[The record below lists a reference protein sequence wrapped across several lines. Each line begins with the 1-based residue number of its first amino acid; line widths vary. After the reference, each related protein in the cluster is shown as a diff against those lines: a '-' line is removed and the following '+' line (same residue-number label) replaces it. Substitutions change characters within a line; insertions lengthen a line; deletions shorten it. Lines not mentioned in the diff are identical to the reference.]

1 GYCSLVCLVY
11 PVCDLKFYIES
22 EWMPMTLLAL
32 LPFVWFALP
41 RMNLIIA
48 GLLLLTFFTMRL
60 IQIGNSSDKFEKRI
74 TEIRRITTAL
84 QERGIPKAMIERHQN
99 DAIHSMSTMSWGLP
113 YETLILSG
121 MDGKNKPVT
130 ALLLFEDEI
139 KGKLARITEKDFVS
153 PFWEQSYTKLNAR
166 YFRIDT
172 IRPYVV
178 LNDSFNINTR
188 YDEQKLPK

>member
-1 GYCSLVCLVY
+1 
-11 PVCDLKFYIES
+11 
-22 EWMPMTLLAL
+22 MTLLAL
-32 LPFVWFALP
+32 LPFVYFALP
-41 RMNLIIA
+41 RMNLILA
-48 GLLLLTFFTMRL
+48 GLLLLIFFTMRL

-99 DAIHSMSTMSWGLP
+99 DAIHNTLMMSWGLP
-113 YETLILSG
+113 YETLILSS

-178 LNDSFNINTR
+178 MYDSFNINTR